1 MGAGCLKRLM
11 VYRSPTTSSSMGEVQ
26 VCEMD
31 LIPGITLKLPPMRW
45 MLGLFTTS
53 EILRIKLLVCPLP
66 AFPLQRAAAVDCK
79 AFESGLTAQS
89 PKH

>member
-53 EILRIKLLVCPLP
+53 DV
-66 AFPLQRAAAVDCK
+66 
-79 AFESGLTAQS
+79 SY
-89 PKH
+89 